1 MKTNV
6 SPEQVQKL
14 LDANELDAL
23 KEMISNWQPSDVAEV
38 ISEVPEEYQLAL
50 FNSLP
55 YEIAAE
61 SFDYC
66 DINVQK
72 NFLQT
77 FSKDQLKDI
86 LNKMSPDDRTAL
98 FEELPSPEVTQLLV
112 LLTPKERTVALSLLG
127 YPEYSVGRLMTP
139 DYLAVKPHW
148 TINQVL
154 TYIRKYGKDSETLN
168 VIYVVDDKGYFLDD
182 IRVREL
188 LLASP
193 EAKVSDIM
201 DKNYVALNAMDDQ
214 EVAVNIFSKHN
225 RVALPVIDSHGFLVG
240 IVTIDDILDVAKE
253 EDTEDIQKLGGMEAL
268 EEPYL
273 EVPIIGMFKK
283 RAGWLILLFLGEML
297 TASAMGFFE
306 KEIARAVILS
316 LFIPL
321 IISSGG
327 NSGSQA
333 ATLII
338 RAMALGEVS
347 LKDWWRVMRR
357 EIISG
362 LLLGVILGILGFAR
376 IAVWTTFS
384 DFYGEHWVLIGL
396 TVAFSLIGVVLWG
409 TLTGSMFPLILK
421 RFGFDPAT
429 SSAPF
434 VATMVDVT
442 GLILYFSIAV
452 LILSGTLL

>member
-1 MKTNV
+1 
-6 SPEQVQKL
+6 
-14 LDANELDAL
+14 
-23 KEMISNWQPSDVAEV
+23 
-38 ISEVPEEYQLAL
+38 
-50 FNSLP
+50 
-55 YEIAAE
+55 
-61 SFDYC
+61 
-66 DINVQK
+66 
-72 NFLQT
+72 
-77 FSKDQLKDI
+77 
-86 LNKMSPDDRTAL
+86 
-98 FEELPSPEVTQLLV
+98 
-112 LLTPKERTVALSLLG
+112 
-127 YPEYSVGRLMTP
+127 LMTP

-273 EVPIIGMFKK
+273 EVPIMGMFKK
-283 RAGWLILLFLGEML
+283 RVGWLTLLFLGEML

-376 IAVWTTFS
+376 IAIWSTFS